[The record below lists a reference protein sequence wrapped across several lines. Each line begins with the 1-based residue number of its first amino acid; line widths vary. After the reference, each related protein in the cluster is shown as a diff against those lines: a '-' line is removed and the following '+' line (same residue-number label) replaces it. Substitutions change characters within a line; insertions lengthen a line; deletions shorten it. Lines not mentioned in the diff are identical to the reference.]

1 MRPLAAA
8 FAVAILAGASSRDLD
23 LPRYRDIA
31 ERAGTVRSNV
41 SGSLPKKYLTET
53 TGSGAG
59 FLDYDGDGLLD
70 LYVVNG
76 KPREHPGPPNE
87 LHRNLGG
94 GSFEE
99 VGAKAGVADKGWGGG
114 VAVADYDNDGDP
126 DLLVTNNGPNVL
138 YRNNGDGTFAAVTS
152 TVGLQDDGWSAG
164 AAFGDINGDGHL
176 DLYVCNYIDFDTRI
190 LDAIDPR
197 FCRWKGLP
205 VMCGP
210 RGLPGDR
217 DTLYLNQGDGTFVDI
232 TDKAGVGSSVG
243 RGLGVLF
250 LDFDLDGDRDI
261 YVANDSSPDFLY
273 QNDGGGHFREV
284 GLASGIAFSMYGRAQ
299 AGMGVDIGDFDEDG
313 RTDVAVTNFQGDYNA
328 LRHNLGGGVFA
339 DVSDPVGLTGSS
351 WDRLSWG
358 VKFLDAN
365 LDGFQ
370 DLFIVSGH
378 IYPEVD
384 GSGIG
389 ERYAQSN
396 QLLLN
401 MTSRSR
407 RKYQDVSGRVALSTM
422 PEKSSRGLA
431 AADVDNDGDWDVFIN
446 EIDDTPTFLMDEARH
461 RNRWVRLT
469 LVGRP
474 TNRDGVGARIQY
486 RLNGRAHFRTVAPFG
501 SYLASGDVRLLLGL
515 AQSARVDEILIH
527 WPDST
532 EAMVVGPLVHG
543 EDAVILEGVGRVR

>member
-1 MRPLAAA
+1 
-8 FAVAILAGASSRDLD
+8 
-23 LPRYRDIA
+23 
-31 ERAGTVRSNV
+31 
-41 SGSLPKKYLTET
+41 
-53 TGSGAG
+53 
-59 FLDYDGDGLLD
+59 
-70 LYVVNG
+70 
-76 KPREHPGPPNE
+76 
-87 LHRNLGG
+87 
-94 GSFEE
+94 
-99 VGAKAGVADKGWGGG
+99 
-114 VAVADYDNDGDP
+114 
-126 DLLVTNNGPNVL
+126 
-138 YRNNGDGTFAAVTS
+138 
-152 TVGLQDDGWSAG
+152 
-164 AAFGDINGDGHL
+164 
-176 DLYVCNYIDFDTRI
+176 
-190 LDAIDPR
+190 
-197 FCRWKGLP
+197 
-205 VMCGP
+205 
-210 RGLPGDR
+210 
-217 DTLYLNQGDGTFVDI
+217 
-232 TDKAGVGSSVG
+232 
-243 RGLGVLF
+243 
-250 LDFDLDGDRDI
+250 
-261 YVANDSSPDFLY
+261 
-273 QNDGGGHFREV
+273 
-284 GLASGIAFSMYGRAQ
+284 
-299 AGMGVDIGDFDEDG
+299 
-313 RTDVAVTNFQGDYNA
+313 
-328 LRHNLGGGVFA
+328 
-339 DVSDPVGLTGSS
+339 
-351 WDRLSWG
+351 
-358 VKFLDAN
+358 LDAN